1 MALSLLISAWLVGAL
16 GGLHCLVMCGGFVAA
31 VAQRESGL
39 SPQAA
44 TPVLPAR
51 VLATRGAVYHAGR
64 LLTYTALGAGFGAAG
79 SVALDTAAL
88 LPLQR
93 GLYIAANVFLLL
105 LALRLATSAT
115 GVAWLQRVGAVAFGS
130 ALPRLSPLLRRPG
143 WSGRL
148 LLGGVWGLVPCALVY
163 SVLPLAL
170 FAGGAWQGAMVLLA
184 FGLGTLPNLLLAGVA
199 LARAR
204 TLLGSSALR
213 YVAAALMAGF
223 ALVGVARVLDG
234 SGELPRTVFCLA
246 P

>member
-16 GGLHCLVMCGGFVAA
+16 GGAHCLAMCGGFVAA
-31 VAQRESGL
+31 VAQRESGRL
-39 SPQAA
+39 SA
-44 TPVLPAR
+44 TPQPLLPAR
-51 VLATRGAVYHAGR
+51 VLAMRAGSYHAGR
-64 LLTYTALGAGFGAAG
+64 LVTYAVLGAAFGAAG
-79 SVALDTAAL
+79 SIALDTATL

-93 GLYIAANVFLLL
+93 ALYLVANVFLLL
-105 LALRLATSAT
+105 LALRLAASAT
-115 GVAWLQRVGAVAFGS
+115 GVAWLQRAGAAAFGS

-143 WSGRL
+143 WSGRVM
-148 LLGGVWGLVPCALVY
+148 LGAVWGLVPCALVY

-170 FAGGAWQGAMVLLA
+170 FAGGAWQGALVLLA

-204 TLLGSSALR
+204 TLLGTPTLR

-223 ALVGVARVLDG
+223 ALVGVARVLDV
-234 SGELPRTVFCLA
+234 SGELPRAAFCLV